1 MSPSVYRQMRNQ
13 AGMSLVE
20 VLVAS
25 SVVAVGLSGL
35 LSAVPLAAYG
45 IHEGQ
50 NLSTATF
57 LANQRLEEVRNAQ
70 WTQSPVADSLGV
82 SASSTAAPVTAGVGV
97 TFPDEAPMAA
107 PYAGYTRT
115 VRITDCGVGLG
126 CGGIIDSGM
135 RQVVVSVSYTPV
147 TGTGQAAAGTTKAA
161 TVGLIMAQR

>member
-1 MSPSVYRQMRNQ
+1 MISRLYRQIRNQ
-13 AGMSLVE
+13 AGMSLAE

-25 SVVAVGLSGL
+25 TVVSVGLTGL
-35 LSAVPLAAYG
+35 LSAVPLAGYG
-45 IHEGQ
+45 LHEGQ
-50 NLSTATF
+50 SLSTATF

-82 SASSTAAPVTAGVGV
+82 STPSTAAPAVGGIGV
-97 TFPDEAPMAA
+97 TFPDEAPMTA

-115 VRITDCGVGLG
+115 VRIADCGVAPG
-126 CGGIIDSGM
+126 CGGIINPGM
-135 RQVVVSVSYTPV
+135 RQIVVSVSYTPL

>member
-1 MSPSVYRQMRNQ
+1 MRLRVFRQIRSQ
-13 AGMSLVE
+13 AGMSLAE

-25 SVVAVGLSGL
+25 TVVGMGLTGL
-35 LSAVPLAAYG
+35 LSAVPLAGYG

-50 NLSTATF
+50 SLSTATF

-70 WTQSPVADSLGV
+70 WTLSPAADSLGV
-82 SASSTAAPVTAGVGV
+82 SPSATAAPVTALGA

-115 VRITDCGVGLG
+115 VRVTDCGVGPG
-126 CGGIIDSGM
+126 CGGIVNSGM
-135 RQVVVSVSYTPV
+135 RQVVVSVSYTPI

-161 TVGLIMAQR
+161 IVSLIMAQR

>member
-1 MSPSVYRQMRNQ
+1 MSSRVYRQIRSQ
-13 AGMSLVE
+13 AGMSLAE

-25 SVVAVGLSGL
+25 TVVGVGLSGL
-35 LSAVPLAAYG
+35 LSAVPLAGYG

-50 NLSTATF
+50 SLSTATF
-57 LANQRLEEVRNAQ
+57 LANERLEEVRNAQ

-82 SASSTAAPVTAGVGV
+82 SASSNAAPVAGLGV

-115 VRITDCGVGLG
+115 VRITDCGVGPG
-126 CGGIIDSGM
+126 CGGIINSGM
-135 RQVVVSVSYTPV
+135 RQIVVSVSYTPV

>member
-1 MSPSVYRQMRNQ
+1 MISRVYRQIRNQ
-13 AGMSLVE
+13 AGMSLAE

-25 SVVAVGLSGL
+25 TVVSVGLTGL
-35 LSAVPLAAYG
+35 LSAVPLAGYG
-45 IHEGQ
+45 LHEGQ
-50 NLSTATF
+50 SLSTATF

-70 WTQSPVADSLGV
+70 WTESPVADSLGV
-82 SASSTAAPVTAGVGV
+82 SPSSTAAPVAGFGV

-115 VRITDCGVGLG
+115 VRIADCGVAPG
-126 CGGIIDSGM
+126 CGGIINSGM
-135 RQVVVSVSYTPV
+135 RQIVVSVSYTPL

>member
-1 MSPSVYRQMRNQ
+1 MISRVYRQIRSQ
-13 AGMSLVE
+13 AGMSLAE

-25 SVVAVGLSGL
+25 TVVGVGLSGL
-35 LSAVPLAAYG
+35 LSAVPLAGYG

-50 NLSTATF
+50 SLSTATF

-82 SASSTAAPVTAGVGV
+82 SPSATAAPVAGIII
-97 TFPDEAPMAA
+97 TFPDEAPMAT

-115 VRITDCGVGLG
+115 VRITDCGVGPG
-126 CGGIIDSGM
+126 CGGIINSGM
-135 RQVVVSVSYTPV
+135 RQIVVSVSYTPI

-161 TVGLIMAQR
+161 TVSLLMAQR

>member
-1 MSPSVYRQMRNQ
+1 MRSRVFRQIRSQ
-13 AGMSLVE
+13 AGMSLAE

-25 SVVAVGLSGL
+25 TVVGVGLTGL
-35 LSAVPLAAYG
+35 LSAVPLAGYG

-50 NLSTATF
+50 SLSTATF

-70 WTQSPVADSLGV
+70 WTLSPVADTLGV
-82 SASSTAAPVTAGVGV
+82 SASPTAAPVAGVGV
-97 TFPDEAPMAA
+97 TFPDEAPMAT

-115 VRITDCGVGLG
+115 VRITDCGVGPG
-126 CGGIIDSGM
+126 CGGIINSGM

-161 TVGLIMAQR
+161 TVSLIMAQR